1 MKIKR
6 GEIYLVDLGEAFGS
20 EQGGVRPV
28 LVIQNNTGNAHSHT
42 VIVACISS
50 KIESNE
56 YKATHYYLDKSVG
69 LKETS
74 IVMLEQ
80 LRTIDINRIHF
91 KVGKVKEY
99 QMRQIEKKII
109 LSLNLSNPVKKYGKK
124 SNEFPL
130 VGKVYIKH

>member
-28 LVIQNNTGNAHSHT
+28 LVLQNNTGNAHSHT

-50 KIESNE
+50 KIESKE

-91 KVGKVKEY
+91 KIGKVKEY
-99 QMRQIEKKII
+99 QMRQIEKKTI
-109 LSLNLSNPVKKYGKK
+109 LSLNLSDPVKKYGKK